1 MPKNMLN
8 ILPKRWAILAGI
20 LAAGI
25 TPCAAYYHYVYYQ
38 NSSSPYAPIFEKF
51 DLRTLPQQT
60 VTFFVSDS
68 GPTTYPVN
76 DSFSSVLSQIRDA
89 SQVWNSVTTSSLRV
103 AFGGLQTTG
112 TPQNTPG
119 GEVVFEEMPPGLLA
133 FGGPASTLSPVQ
145 GPNGPFVPVLESIVH
160 LNINLTVAPGPSYME
175 SFFTTVVHEMGHA
188 LGLQHTFTSATMSTA
203 VTRATSRA
211 RPLDADDIAAISM
224 LYPQGAFP
232 AAFGTI
238 TGTVTSGGQGVHLAS
253 VVALLPNGSAVSSL
267 TNPDG
272 TYEIDGVPPGSY
284 WMYVHPL
291 PPSANIWYPRDSSGD
306 PLPPSPPFVTT
317 FYPGTR
323 NPAEFTSVSVSA
335 GATVSGINFS
345 VQPRR
350 GVEMYDIT
358 SYSFFGQTGV
368 QPAYLNVNGNIPT
381 QTVVANGTG
390 ITSGAKAASGVT
402 VQPLGG
408 SGPAQFTAY
417 GSPDT
422 SLAIYLPNSSLPAR
436 GPQHLLFTLPD
447 DIYVLP
453 QAIQIAQNSPP
464 LVTGL
469 TNHPDGSVTVTGTGF
484 SSGSRVFFDGL
495 AAAVTVPYA
504 GNTISVL
511 APPGVSGQVSTI
523 TVFNSDGQ
531 NSMFLQQQNPFTY
544 SYPQAGPPVAAVSL
558 AALPQGVSGMVNITT
573 SNLRFLN
580 GLTTLG
586 FGSSDVVV
594 DQAWVLGPNRIVA
607 NITVAPAAA
616 QTSTAVSVFSGFQFF
631 EQPSGFQIQAA
642 NPNLP
647 VIGLPVPNASAL
659 QNSVYPGATAS
670 MYGVNLVTGS
680 ATPTITVGGL
690 SASIG
695 YASPGQIN
703 FTIPA
708 GVPTGP
714 AVLSLNNGATAAYP
728 IVLQIDAPP
737 PVITAASSASAGG
750 TETLTVTGLDPAVI
764 SDPGRVTVTEGG
776 VNIPSFTIQ
785 QGPDGSGTLQIQFTL
800 AASITGNQIPIAISL
815 DGDLSMPVY
824 INLAAS
830 SGQ

>member
-1 MPKNMLN
+1 MLRKN
-8 ILPKRWAILAGI
+8 LALLAAI

-38 NSSSPYAPIFEKF
+38 NSSSPYSPIFEKF
-51 DLRTLPQQT
+51 DLTTLPQQT

-89 SQVWNSVTTSSLRV
+89 SQVWNAVATSSLRV

-133 FGGPASTLSPVQ
+133 FGGPASTLNPVQ
-145 GPNGPFVPVLESIVH
+145 GPNGPFVPILESIVH

-211 RPLDADDIAAISM
+211 RPLDADDIAAVSM

-232 AAFGTI
+232 SAYGTI
-238 TGTVTSGGQGVHLAS
+238 TGSVTSGGQGVHLAS

-272 TYEIDGVPPGSY
+272 TYEIDGVPPGNY
-284 WMYVHPL
+284 WVYAHPL
-291 PPSANIWYPRDSSGD
+291 PPSANIWYPRDSNGN
-306 PLPPSPPFVTT
+306 PFPPSPPFVTT
-317 FYPGTR
+317 FYPGTQ
-323 NPAEFTSVSVSA
+323 NPSQFTTVPVSA
-335 GATVSGINFS
+335 GATAGGINFS

-350 GVEMYDIT
+350 GVEMYDVT
-358 SYSFFGQTGV
+358 SYSFFGQTAV
-368 QPAYLNVNGNIPT
+368 QPAYLNVDGNIPT

-390 ITSGAKAASGVT
+390 ITSGANAASRLT
-402 VQPLGG
+402 VHVLGG
-408 SGPAQFTAY
+408 GGPAQFTAY

-422 SLAIYLPNSSLPAR
+422 SLAIYLPNSSLPAS
-436 GPQHLLFTLPD
+436 GPRHLLFTLPD

-453 QAIQIAQNSPP
+453 QAIQIVQNPPP

-469 TNHPDGSVTVTGTGF
+469 TNNPDGSVIVAGTGF

-504 GNTISVL
+504 GNSISVMS
-511 APPGVSGQVSTI
+511 PPGTSGQVSTI

-531 NSMFLQQQNPFTY
+531 NSMFLQQPDPFTY
-544 SYPQAGPPVAAVSL
+544 AYPVAGPPVAAVSL
-558 AALPQGVSGMVNITT
+558 AALPQGISGMVSITT
-573 SNLRFLN
+573 SNLKFLN

-607 NITVAPAAA
+607 NITVAPTAA

-670 MYGVNLVTGS
+670 IYGANLVAAS
-680 ATPTITVGGL
+680 ATPTITVGGQ

-708 GVPTGP
+708 SVPTGP
-714 AVLSLNNGATAAYP
+714 AILTLNNGATAAYP
-728 IVLQIDAPP
+728 VMLQIDGPP
-737 PVITAASSASAGG
+737 PTITAASSAKAGG
-750 TETLTVTGLDPAVI
+750 TETLTVRGLDAAVI
-764 SDPGRVTVTEGG
+764 SDPSRVTVTEGG

-785 QGPDGSGTLQIQFTL
+785 KAPGGSGALQIQFML
-800 AASITGNQIPIAISL
+800 AASITGNQIPVTISI
-815 DGDLSMPVY
+815 DGELSMPVY
-824 INLAAS
+824 INVAAA
-830 SGQ
+830 GA